1 MQGHPDQYPE
11 TQLVKTSH
19 SSIPAHSS
27 LVIYVCSQNS
37 FLLDISVLYP
47 MPRKS
52 SSSYNTHT
60 VLSNKSFS
68 SIKDLATMPTANG
81 MEARAM
87 PHNIMPVTCTL
98 AGKQGS
104 LILNLQT

>member
-1 MQGHPDQYPE
+1 
-11 TQLVKTSH
+11 
-19 SSIPAHSS
+19 
-27 LVIYVCSQNS
+27 
-37 FLLDISVLYP
+37 

-60 VLSNKSFS
+60 NKRFS

-87 PHNIMPVTCTL
+87 PHNVMPVTYT
-98 AGKQGS
+98 
-104 LILNLQT
+104 